1 MRGDSDEIKI
11 FAGNSNAAMAAAV
24 GRFLETPLGKCRVN
38 RFSDGEVWVEINE
51 SVRGLHTFVLQST
64 SPPANENLMELLVV
78 IDALKRASADEI
90 TAVIPY
96 YGYARQDRK
105 AAPRAPITAKLV
117 ADLLSAAGATRVI
130 SMDLHAGQ
138 IQGFFDVPFDH
149 LYATPVMLADIRERF
164 GLGSNKDVESDV
176 VIVAPDAGGVERARS
191 YAKRLHASLAII
203 DKRRT
208 GPNVAEVMNIIGDV
222 EKKRAI
228 IIDDMV
234 DTAGTLAQ
242 AARAVIASGAND
254 VWAYATHAVLSGP
267 AMERIE
273 GSPLKELV
281 VTDTIALRDNA
292 AKSEKNGRVRV
303 LSVAPLVAEA
313 IKRVHTGESIS
324 TLFL

>member
-1 MRGDSDEIKI
+1 MSSDEIKI
-11 FAGNSNAAMAAAV
+11 FAGNSNPLMAEAV
-24 GRFLETPLGKCRVN
+24 SSFLKTPLGRSRVS
-38 RFSDGEVWVEINE
+38 RFSDGEVWVEIDE
-51 SVRGLHTFVLQST
+51 SVRGSHTFVLQST
-64 SPPANENLMELLVV
+64 SPPCNEHLMEMLVM

-117 ADLLSAAGATRVI
+117 ADLLSTAGATRVI

-138 IQGFFDVPFDH
+138 IQGFFNVPFDH
-149 LYATPVMLADIRERF
+149 LYATPVLLQDIRDRF
-164 GLGSNKDVESDV
+164 GATLDNV

-191 YAKRLHASLAII
+191 YAKRLQASLAII

-208 GPNVAEVMNIIGDV
+208 GPYVAEIMNIIGDV
-222 EKKRAI
+222 NGKRAI
-228 IIDDMV
+228 IVDDMV

-242 AARAVIASGAND
+242 AARAIVANGATE

-267 AMERIE
+267 AVERIE
-273 GSPLKELV
+273 GSPLQELV
-281 VTDTIALRDNA
+281 VTDTIRLNDKA
-292 AKSEKNGRVRV
+292 AASSRIRQ

>member
-1 MRGDSDEIKI
+1 MRGSDDIKI
-11 FAGNSNAAMAAAV
+11 FAGNSNPAMTESVA
-24 GRFLETPLGKCRVN
+24 RFLQTPLGKCRVN
-38 RFSDGEVWVEINE
+38 RFSDGEVWVEIDE
-51 SVRGLHTFVLQST
+51 SVRGQHTFVLQST
-64 SPPANENLMELLVV
+64 SPPANEHLMELIVV

-105 AAPRAPITAKLV
+105 VAPRAPITAKLV
-117 ADLLSAAGATRVI
+117 ADLLSRAGATRVI

-149 LYATPVMLADIRERF
+149 LYATPVLIQDMREKF
-164 GLGSNKDVESDV
+164 GVHNGESDV

-191 YAKRLHASLAII
+191 YAKRLSCALAII

-242 AARAVIASGAND
+242 AARAVIASGAKD

-267 AMERIE
+267 AIERIE

-292 AKSEKNGRVRV
+292 RASKRIRA

>member
-1 MRGDSDEIKI
+1 MRNGGSDEIKI
-11 FAGNSNAAMAAAV
+11 FAGNSNAGMAEAV
-24 GRFLETPLGKCRVN
+24 GRHLQISLGKSRVS
-38 RFSDGEVWVEINE
+38 RFSDGEVWVEIDE

-64 SPPANENLMELLVV
+64 SPPANENLMELLVMV
-78 IDALKRASADEI
+78 DALKRASAGEI

-117 ADLLSAAGATRVI
+117 ADLISTAGATRVI

-138 IQGFFDVPFDH
+138 IQGFFNVPFDH
-149 LYATPVMLADIRERF
+149 LYATPVMLLDIRERF
-164 GLGSNKDVESDV
+164 GLGDSKENDV

-191 YAKRLHASLAII
+191 YAKRLNATLAII

-222 EKKRAI
+222 DKKRAI

-242 AARAVIASGAND
+242 AARAVIASGAKD
-254 VWAYATHAVLSGP
+254 VWAYATHPVLSGP
-267 AMERIE
+267 AIERIE

-292 AKSEKNGRVRV
+292 KGNPRIRQ

-324 TLFL
+324 TLFA

>member
-1 MRGDSDEIKI
+1 MRSDEIKI
-11 FAGNSNAAMAAAV
+11 FAGNSNLALAEEV
-24 GRFLETPLGKCRVN
+24 SRSLEQPLGRSRVT
-38 RFSDGEVWVEINE
+38 RFSDGEIQVEIDE
-51 SVRGLHTFVLQST
+51 SVRGQHTFVLQST
-64 SPPANENLMELLVV
+64 SPPSNEHLMEMLIM
-78 IDALKRASADEI
+78 IDALKRASAEEI

-117 ADLLSAAGATRVI
+117 ADLLSTAGATRVI

-138 IQGFFDVPFDH
+138 IQGFFNVPFDH
-149 LYATPVMLADIRERF
+149 LYAMPVMMQDLREKF
-164 GLGSNKDVESDV
+164 SLGAPEAGGHV
-176 VIVAPDAGGVERARS
+176 VIVAPDAGGVERARA
-191 YAKRLHASLAII
+191 YAKRLHCALAII

-222 EKKRAI
+222 EGKRAI

-242 AARAVIASGAND
+242 AARAVVASGAKD
-254 VWAYATHAVLSGP
+254 VQAYCTHAVLSGP
-267 AMERIE
+267 ALERIA
-273 GSPLKELV
+273 GSPLTELV
-281 VTDTIALRDNA
+281 VTNSITPRPTFADARIRT
-292 AKSEKNGRVRV
+292 

-324 TLFL
+324 TLFS